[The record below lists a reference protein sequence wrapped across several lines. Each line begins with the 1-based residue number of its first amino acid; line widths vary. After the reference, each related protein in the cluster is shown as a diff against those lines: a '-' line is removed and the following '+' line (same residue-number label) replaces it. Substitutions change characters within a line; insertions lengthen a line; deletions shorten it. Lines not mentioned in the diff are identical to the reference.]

1 MTDIEKFLEFLDNLN
16 NMIDISLKSSL
27 ENNSENL
34 EINIVIANGNIVV
47 ENGKA
52 IIESI
57 FV

>member
-34 EINIVIANGNIVV
+34 EINILNYIHKISRFQIN
-47 ENGKA
+47 
-52 IIESI
+52 
-57 FV
+57 